1 MIDVLAF
8 DADDTLWHNETL
20 FRDAQAEFRRLLA
33 RYHDEDWIEKRLYET
48 EVRNLTHFGYGVKSF
63 MLSMIETAIE
73 LTEGR
78 IEGPEVQRILAL
90 GREIINAPIRVF
102 DGVVE
107 TLDTLSRRYDMI
119 LITKGDLLHQ
129 ESKIEA
135 SGLRD
140 YFSQVEVVSRKEPVT
155 YQRILERHR
164 IDSSRFG
171 MVGDS
176 MKSDVLPV
184 LSLGGWAFR
193 VPNPLAWQHEHV
205 DDEPTVPRY
214 VHLESLSTLPGV
226 LERLAGDA
234 DRSAAAR
241 AANSG

>member
-20 FRDAQAEFRRLLA
+20 FRDAQSEFRRLLG
-33 RYHDEDWIEKRLYET
+33 RYHDEEWIEKRLYET

-63 MLSMIETAIE
+63 MLSMIETAVE

-78 IEGPEVQRILAL
+78 IEGSEIARILEL
-90 GREIINAPIRVF
+90 GRAMMNAPLRIF

-107 TLDTLSRRYDMI
+107 TLETLSDRYELI

-129 ESKIEA
+129 ESKIEQ
-135 SGLRD
+135 SDLRRF
-140 YFSQVEVVSRKEPVT
+140 FSQVDVVSRKEPPT
-155 YQRILERHR
+155 YQRIIERHR
-164 IDSSRFG
+164 IDGSRFG

-176 MKSDVLPV
+176 MKSDILPV

-193 VPNPLAWQHEHV
+193 VPNALMWQHEHV
-205 DDEPTVPRY
+205 ENEPTEKRY
-214 VHLESLSTLPGV
+214 VRLEAFATLPAV
-226 LERLAGDA
+226 LDGLSRQAGGTVA
-234 DRSAAAR
+234 HGAESK
-241 AANSG
+241 